1 MAAAKWMTGITAA
14 VWIAA
19 ASAATAEE
27 PGMYKGYETAP
38 YRVLRQDGPVELRAY
53 DPYLV
58 AEVRVSGPRQ
68 QAVGRG
74 FRTLAS
80 YIFGDNAASQKI
92 AMTAPVA
99 QVALTP
105 EPGAETGQVWDVQFM
120 MPAGSHPAALPVP
133 DSAAI
138 RFEEIAPRN
147 EAVLRFSGFWT
158 DRKLEAKAEELRAWI
173 AAQGLTVTGGPR
185 FYYYDD
191 PFTLPF
197 NRRNEVAFTLAAA
210 G

>member
-1 MAAAKWMTGITAA
+1 MAAAKWMSGITAA

-105 EPGAETGQVWDVQFM
+105 EPGAEGRWSAADLTRVAGEVQVGIAALDDIGLTDVVGAQVAHGRDLSDSGGHSE
-120 MPAGSHPAALPVP
+120 PPSPLPTPLPVP
-133 DSAAI
+133 S
-138 RFEEIAPRN
+138 P
-147 EAVLRFSGFWT
+147 VPS
-158 DRKLEAKAEELRAWI
+158 
-173 AAQGLTVTGGPR
+173 PS
-185 FYYYDD
+185 
-191 PFTLPF
+191 P
-197 NRRNEVAFTLAAA
+197 
-210 G
+210 